1 MSIFVTNLL
10 KLMSITVKQ
19 RQMPHN
25 YLLNMTILK
34 ATLKLTKKIL
44 RFYTSLN
51 ERFKRLMT

>member
-1 MSIFVTNLL
+1 MSIFVISLL

-19 RQMPHN
+19 RRIPHN

-34 ATLKLTKKIL
+34 TTLKLTEKNL

-51 ERFKRLMT
+51 ERFTRLMT